1 MSERAPRTAAIVIIG
16 DEILSGEV
24 ADENAAYVA
33 RTLTGLGIRVASMQV
48 VPDKTPAIAQAIRE
62 AGHVAD
68 LVIVSGGIG
77 PTHDDVTRQ
86 AVAEALELP
95 CERHAEA
102 EDHLR
107 RGYGS
112 HLTGADLEMAD
123 LPRGARLLTGSRTGA
138 YGFAVAGVHVLPGV
152 PILLRE
158 IFAELAAVWE
168 PHDYYREEI
177 VTSLREGHLAPGLR
191 AIQAAHPRVAIG
203 SYPVK
208 TEAGYRVR
216 IVLRAH
222 ERVALDQARDEVLA
236 LLEDA
241 RGGPRS

>member
-1 MSERAPRTAAIVIIG
+1 MSEPAPRTAAIVIIG

-24 ADENAAYVA
+24 DDENAAYLA
-33 RTLTGLGIRVASMQV
+33 RTLTGLGIRVIGIQV
-48 VPDKTPAIAQAIRE
+48 VPDTTVAISQAIR
-62 AGHVAD
+62 AATHLAD
-68 LVIVSGGIG
+68 LIIVTGGIG

-86 AVAEALELP
+86 AVAEALDVP

-102 EDHLR
+102 EDVLR
-107 RGYGS
+107 RGYGD

-123 LPRGARLLTGSRTGA
+123 LPRGARLLKSTRTGA
-138 YGFAVAGVHVLPGV
+138 YGFAVADVHVLPGV
-152 PILLRE
+152 PNLLKA
-158 IFAELAAVWE
+158 IFGELAELWE

-177 VTSLREGHLAPGLR
+177 VTSLREGQIAPGLR

-222 ERVALDQARDEVLA
+222 ERAALDSARDEVLT
-236 LLEDA
+236 LVQPE
-241 RGGPRS
+241 RG